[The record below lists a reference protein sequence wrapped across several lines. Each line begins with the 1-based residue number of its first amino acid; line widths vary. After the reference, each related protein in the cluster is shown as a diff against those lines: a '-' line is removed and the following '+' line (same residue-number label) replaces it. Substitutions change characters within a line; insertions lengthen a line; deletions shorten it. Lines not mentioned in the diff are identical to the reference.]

1 MTLIQKICA
10 SAPTRIC
17 DNGGWT
23 DTWFAEYGKIFNIA
37 VEPRVYVEL
46 KTHELGGYRP
56 EIVINAKNFGDIYA
70 PIGVFQKKWSTSPRS
85 WGKHPLLE
93 ATIAEVGMPK
103 DTAIE
108 VIIWSDAPYGAS
120 TGTSAAVCVALAGAL
135 DALTP
140 GRMTSYEIAQAAW
153 RVETQQLGQQSGIQD
168 QIGAAF
174 GGINL
179 IDMHAYPDAT
189 VEQLA
194 VSDVILQEL
203 EQRLMLIYLGQPHS
217 SSAVHEKVIRE
228 MEDIGPKAKPIEA
241 LRHTAE
247 VSWHSLQQ
255 GDFLGLGKAMCQNT
269 AGQRMLHSDLISPA
283 AEKIIQIGQQYGV
296 LGHKVNGAGGDG
308 GSVTLL
314 TNGDPQAKI
323 ELAQVITYT
332 NPNWKIIPIKLA
344 SEGVIVSQ

>member
-46 KTHELGGYRP
+46 KTYELGGYRP

-70 PIGVFQKKWSTSPRS
+70 PIGVFQRKWSTSPRC

-140 GRMTSYEIAQAAW
+140 GRMSQYEIAQAAW
-153 RVETQQLGQQSGIQD
+153 RVETQQLEQQSGIQD

-194 VSDVILQEL
+194 LPDTTLQEL

-228 MEDIGPKAKPIEA
+228 MENIGATAAPIEA
-241 LRHTAE
+241 LRQTAE
-247 VSWHSLQQ
+247 ASARALQRS
-255 GDFLGLGKAMCQNT
+255 DFAELGEAMLKNM
-269 AGQRMLHSDLISPA
+269 AGQRMLHPDLISPA
-283 AEKIIQIGQQYGV
+283 AEKIIEISHQYGV

-308 GSVTLL
+308 GSITLL
-314 TNGDPQAKI
+314 TNGEPQAKA
-323 ELAQVITYT
+323 ELEKAINQV
-332 NPNWKIIPIKLA
+332 NSDCKIIPIKLA
-344 SEGVIVSQ
+344 REGLIV